1 MSRGALFCSHSNLGK
16 ITCLSVSS
24 CLTPT
29 ETGVNKKQRHQTGH
43 LLALSDHGRAGRA
56 LPAFFPLSQL
66 LRLLNWPL
74 SHEHA
79 QVLFLLT

>member
-1 MSRGALFCSHSNLGK
+1 MSRGALFCSHSILGK

-43 LLALSDHGRAGRA
+43 LLAFSHHGPERLSS
-56 LPAFFPLSQL
+56 PS
-66 LRLLNWPL
+66 
-74 SHEHA
+74 
-79 QVLFLLT
+79 FL